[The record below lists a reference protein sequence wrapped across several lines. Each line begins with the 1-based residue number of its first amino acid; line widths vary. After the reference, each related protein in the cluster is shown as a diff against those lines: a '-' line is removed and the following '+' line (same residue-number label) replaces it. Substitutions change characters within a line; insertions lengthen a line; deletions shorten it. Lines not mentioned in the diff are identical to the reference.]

1 MITIPYWLFYL
12 ATASGAFL
20 GTMAAFGVVTLWRR
34 GRWHKEQAK
43 TFTSDE
49 VEASLAPGGGQQSQP
64 TPADPKPLIRPTT
77 TILAGPPM
85 VGQYTLRDWLVHYH
99 RLADEDGLPRDIW
112 QLVVS
117 DFYGKAASDAEV
129 FAVFQRAARER
140 GIDVGALV
148 EEVQRHFLRQLL
160 ILTHV
165 GLTVG
170 LAEKLR
176 AAHAHLRLDTE
187 TYWVVAQA
195 LVQTLQEFSVPPE
208 ARDQVVKLAQEMEP
222 YLVAA

>member
-1 MITIPYWLFYL
+1 MTTIPYWLLYL
-12 ATASGAFL
+12 ATASMAFL

-34 GRWHKEQAK
+34 ERWRKEQAAAEK
-43 TFTSDE
+43 E
-49 VEASLAPGGGQQSQP
+49 APEASVNTLYPRAELKP

-140 GIDVGALV
+140 GMDVGALV